1 LLDLLARFY
10 EPSQGR
16 ILIDGK
22 DLSSTRRDQ
31 WLDRLAVVSQRPFLF
46 QSTLAENV
54 RLGRAGASDAEVL
67 EALEAAHLGEMVA
80 ELPDGLLTEVGEQ
93 GARLSGGQAQ
103 RVTIARALLRDADL
117 LLLDE
122 ATSALDSESE
132 RKIQEALHRLL
143 EDRTA
148 FVIAHRL
155 STIQDCDR
163 IFVLDEGR
171 IVETGTHDEL
181 VARGGSYARMWALQS
196 LGDEPTSAEG

>member
-1 LLDLLARFY
+1 LRSL
-10 EPSQGR
+10 S
-16 ILIDGK
+16 
-22 DLSSTRRDQ
+22 LSS
-31 WLDRLAVVSQRPFLF
+31 A
-46 QSTLAENV
+46 
-54 RLGRAGASDAEVL
+54 
-67 EALEAAHLGEMVA
+67 
-80 ELPDGLLTEVGEQ
+80 EVGEQ